1 MALGKTSLDKLKG
14 VHPDLVRV
22 IKRAAQESKVD
33 FAVVEGLRTLE
44 RQKQLLKAGATKILN
59 SRHITGHA
67 VDLVPLIDGK
77 PRWDW
82 SLYYKIAESVRAA
95 AEAEKVPVRWG
106 GTWEQLNGTKGK
118 ITPEMISKSFPDGPH
133 FELPRN
139 LYKSKTV

>member
-1 MALGKTSLDKLKG
+1 MATISPASQRRLKG

-22 IKRAAQESKVD
+22 IKRAAASTKVP

-44 RQKQLLKAGATKILN
+44 RQKQLLKAGATRILN

-82 SLYYKIAESVRAA
+82 SLYLILAASVRDAA
-95 AEAEKVPVRWG
+95 TRENVPVRWG
-106 GTWEQLNGTKGK
+106 GTWSELASIKGTIKSSLL
-118 ITPEMISKSFPDGPH
+118 SKSFPDGPH
-133 FELPRN
+133 FELPRRKPW
-139 LYKSKTV
+139 L